1 MGCPL
6 VDPGRVCAQPKLDL
20 ITLGEGDQDPQPTVK
35 GIRLNGLSLIRCQ
48 VGVDRSWVCGKG
60 VDSAKSGRDFTG
72 SG

>member
-48 VGVDRSWVCGKG
+48 VGVDRS
-60 VDSAKSGRDFTG
+60 
-72 SG
+72 